1 MRIKQDDKWKLALG
15 RVAGIWGSAQEI
27 RGLLGWLLPVLSFAK
42 LSLCSGFGIKI
53 LKEYGPKKS
62 WESGGEILSVS
73 WLAKRRPSLVRS
85 TDREPN
91 AQLKAKAPG
100 PQPPLLR
107 ARVGEGGWLGTG
119 MDRGS
124 AFDASLVSSSHII
137 LSHRRAIDCYP
148 LPDNKDFFKKKIFF

>member
-1 MRIKQDDKWKLALG
+1 MRIKRDDKWKLALG

-62 WESGGEILSVS
+62 WESGGEILFVS

-100 PQPPLLR
+100 PQPPPSEGLS
-107 ARVGEGGWLGTG
+107 GGGWLAG
-119 MDRGS
+119 DW
-124 AFDASLVSSSHII
+124 
-137 LSHRRAIDCYP
+137 YE
-148 LPDNKDFFKKKIFF
+148 